1 MSMKPSRTSRL
12 LIYAVLL
19 IGAIAFSFPF
29 VWMVST
35 SVKVDQELFTQDLQI
50 LPQQPLPRQQSP
62 YYQTRRLDP
71 LPGSTSR
78 QATVLPQIRDI
89 VRSRL
94 PDLPPEGVEAVA
106 DEAYAVLASRASNE
120 VFNGPVEALLRFAQ
134 NDLTVDRLIALAE
147 QRRRQLRIG
156 QLRVRSVDLSDVAL
170 LEDQTPSSRWTNQSP
185 DVASLSDTSSGTI
198 PTAEIAYDFAK
209 GDVIRL
215 SSVATLPFDPAKLQ
229 RVQVRL
235 LPDDAWQD
243 VYFELQAN
251 GRRYEGVR
259 RNILYGYEWT
269 TLTWQFASADDS
281 SNKIRTWT
289 VLNDVGPA
297 TESLEANQIR
307 ITLRIEK
314 VSEVKA
320 AYNKLI
326 LNYQRTLDHI
336 PFWRYVRVSMFLV
349 LANIVLTLLF
359 SSLVAYAFSRITW
372 PGREFCFI
380 LMLATMMIPGQVT
393 MIPHF
398 LIWKELGAYNT
409 LTPLWMGS
417 IFGSAFYVFLLR
429 QFMKGIPRD
438 LEDAARLDGCGF
450 LRIYWHVILPLIK
463 PSLAAIAIFTFM
475 GAWND
480 FLGPLIYVADQRLY
494 SLAFGLYAFSV
505 QVNNSPTL
513 TMAASVLMVAPV
525 IAVFFL
531 AQKYFVEGVTLTG
544 IKG

>member
-1 MSMKPSRTSRL
+1 MSMKLSRTSRL

-19 IGAIAFSFPF
+19 LGAIAFSFPF

-50 LPQQPLPRQQSP
+50 LPQQPLPREQSP

-71 LPGSTSR
+71 LPGSTQR
-78 QATVLPQIRDI
+78 QAIMLPQIRDI
-89 VRSRL
+89 VRLRL
-94 PDLPPEGVEAVA
+94 PNLPPEGVEAVA
-106 DEAYAVLASRASNE
+106 DEAYAQLASRAPRD
-120 VFNGPVEALLRFAQ
+120 VFNGPVEGLLDFATV
-134 NDLTVDRLIALAE
+134 DLTVARLDAIA
-147 QRRRQLRIG
+147 QDRRRQLRIG
-156 QLRVRSVDLSDVAL
+156 QLRVRSVDLNDVAL
-170 LEDQTPSSRWTNQSP
+170 MESVAPSKRWNNQSH
-185 DVASLSDTSSGTI
+185 DVATLSDDSSGTVPI
-198 PTAEIAYDFAK
+198 AEVAYDFSK
-209 GDVIRL
+209 GDAIRL
-215 SSVATLPFDPAKLQ
+215 ASVAQLPFDAARLQ
-229 RVQVRL
+229 RVQVRI

-243 VYFELQAN
+243 VHFELQAN
-251 GRRYEGVR
+251 GRRYQGVR

-269 TLTWQFASADDS
+269 TLTWQFPSADDA
-281 SNKIRTWT
+281 SNKIKTWT
-289 VLNDVGPA
+289 VLKDVGPA
-297 TESLEANQIR
+297 TQVLQPNQIH
-307 ITLRIEK
+307 IALRIEK
-314 VSEVKA
+314 VSQVKA

-336 PFWRYVRVSMFLV
+336 PFWRYVRVSLFLV

-409 LTPLWMGS
+409 LTPLYVGAV
-417 IFGSAFYVFLLR
+417 FGSAFYVFLLR

-525 IAVFFL
+525 IAVFFV

-544 IKG
+544 MKG